1 MLVNVL
7 APFATALALSLAL
20 VPACRRLGLR
30 YGYVAYPTD
39 DRWHRR
45 PVPLLGGVA
54 IFAAVA
60 LGLLILPGGL
70 DRPVLAGCAALMFG
84 LGLIDDGRA
93 LNATTKLVVQFVV
106 AAGLVFLG
114 EGLHWTGSATADA
127 VLTVLWVVGIT
138 NAVNL
143 IDNIDGLC
151 AGVTLVAGAAWLA
164 ILLTGDPA
172 AAGSGE
178 VSYLALLLG
187 AVAGFLVYN
196 RAPASIFM
204 GDAGT
209 FFLGASLAGLTLGA
223 GGDAAPGQPAPFAV
237 VAAPLLVLLVPLL
250 DTALVTGTR
259 LLDARS
265 VVHGGRDH
273 VSHRLVAIG
282 LSERRAV
289 AVLWALATL
298 AGAAGWAVST
308 LDASWSILLAAT
320 ALIGAVV
327 LGAYLAHVDVAG
339 RSAAGDAPPLWSPA
353 AAPDGERYAGVG
365 RSAAVLLDFFLI
377 SVAYYAAYLLRFEGA
392 VVAGDFSRFLQS
404 LPIVMACQ
412 LVALWVAGAYR
423 GTWWRFGLLD
433 AAPLVKAAVGG
444 TVAAQMVI
452 LYLYRFT
459 FYSRT
464 VFIIDGLL
472 LLLALLATRV
482 SFRFLGVLVER
493 NRRDGGCL
501 ALYGVAERDGAALR
515 EFLATSP
522 KRYRVLGF
530 VDDRPGLGRRLL
542 GYPVLGDRER
552 LLDMIRARRVDVV
565 TIGSEQAAC
574 TPIEELRET
583 CAAHG
588 VRLVRVEMAIVD
600 LTPVE
605 GAAQDRSKSPTVS
618 RTSVLIDPPSNS

>member
-1 MLVNVL
+1 MVTLL
-7 APFATALALSLAL
+7 APFVTALALSLVL
-20 VPACRRLGLR
+20 VPACRRIGRR
-30 YGYVAYPTD
+30 YGYVAHPTG
-39 DRWHRR
+39 DRWHSR

-54 IFAAVA
+54 IFASVA

-84 LGLIDDGRA
+84 LGLVDDGRA
-93 LNATTKLVVQFVV
+93 LNATTKLVVQFVI
-106 AAGLVFLG
+106 AAALVFMG

-143 IDNIDGLC
+143 IDNMDGLC
-151 AGVTLVAGAAWLA
+151 AGVTLIAGAAWLA
-164 ILLTGDPA
+164 ILLSGDPGAA
-172 AAGSGE
+172 AAGNAR
-178 VSYLALLLG
+178 YLALLLG

-209 FFLGASLAGLTLGA
+209 LFLGASLAGLTLGS
-223 GGDAAPGQPAPFAV
+223 GGDAPLGQAAPFPV
-237 VAAPLLVLLVPLL
+237 VAAPLLVLMVPIL

-265 VVHGGRDH
+265 VVSGGRDH
-273 VSHRLVAIG
+273 FSHRLVAIG

-289 AVLWALATL
+289 AVLWALA
-298 AGAAGWAVST
+298 AVSGCAGWAVSA

-320 ALIGAVV
+320 ALIGAVI
-327 LGAYLAHVDVAG
+327 LGAYLAHVDVVGAD
-339 RSAAGDAPPLWSPA
+339 AAGDAPPLWSPA
-353 AAPDGERYAGVG
+353 PAPDRERYAGVG
-365 RSAAVLLDFFLI
+365 RSAAVLLDFCLI
-377 SVAYYAAYLLRFEGA
+377 TVAYYGAYRLRFEGEA
-392 VVAGDFSRFLQS
+392 FAGEFSRFLRS

-412 LVALWVAGAYR
+412 LAALWAVGAYR
-423 GTWWRFGLLD
+423 GTWWRFGFLD

-444 TVAAQMVI
+444 TVAAEIVI

-459 FYSRT
+459 WYSRT

-472 LLLALLATRV
+472 LLLLLVATRV
-482 SFRFLGVLVER
+482 SFRLIGVLVER
-493 NRRDGGCL
+493 HRQDGERV
-501 ALYGVAERDGAALR
+501 ALYGVAESEAAALR

-522 KRYRVLGF
+522 RRYRVLGF
-530 VDDRPGLGRRLL
+530 VDDRLDGRRRRVL
-542 GYPVLGDRER
+542 GYPVLGDRDR
-552 LLDMIRARRVDVV
+552 LFDLVRAQQVDVV
-565 TIGSEQAAC
+565 AIGSARAAC
-574 TPIEELRET
+574 TPFEELRET

-600 LTPVE
+600 LTA
-605 GAAQDRSKSPTVS
+605 GAAAGPAVGAAARNRAGSGRGLMP
-618 RTSVLIDPPSNS
+618 